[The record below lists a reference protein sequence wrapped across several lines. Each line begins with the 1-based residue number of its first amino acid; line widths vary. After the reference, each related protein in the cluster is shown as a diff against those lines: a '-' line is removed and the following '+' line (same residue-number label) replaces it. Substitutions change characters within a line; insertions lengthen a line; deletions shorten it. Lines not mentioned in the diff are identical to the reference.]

1 MQTTNG
7 HDITTTEPS
16 NYPMAESTTPSTAPI
31 LSTPDDNIL
40 LHPAPIIPSTASEQL
55 SDADVITRYEISR
68 TASELVVGGWL
79 CIALQ
84 FPDSLLEHAVR
95 VVELLK
101 RELDKTPL
109 KSSATN
115 KPDSLDLGASM
126 NDVSLVD
133 RPGVRPPS
141 RRLYILG
148 DTSFGACCVD
158 EIAAEHISAEVVVH
172 YGRACLSP
180 TARLPVIHVFT
191 KKPLDHDTV
200 VDMFVKTYPS
210 KEAKVILM
218 ADTMFHNHIPT
229 LYARLR
235 DEKAYSNIYAPEII
249 HNPSSLLPNRTLPA
263 HCQDNAV
270 ELKSY
275 ALFHISTPPTALLL
289 TLSSRIGDIKIYLT
303 DNTISTPIQAST
315 TALLRRR
322 YGLLTSLSTARIFGI
337 LINTLS
343 ISSYQHAAAKIA
355 AQIASAGRKSYT
367 FVVGKINA
375 AKVANFAEVDGWV
388 VVGCWESSLVEGD
401 GFWKPIITPFELEI
415 VLKGDNSRVWTGEWR
430 GGFDDEQQRQQQ
442 SGDARQGSGSSNA
455 GVQIDQEDGYDE
467 SEDDDDDESA
477 PPEFDLRTGRYV
489 SYSKPRSG
497 QARRDKTLQSGRST
511 ATSLVARNKGEMA
524 VIGNE
529 ISPGAEFLRTQRTWR
544 GLGSDIQIEYE
555 EDGQEADT
563 LMEEGRSGIARGYG
577 NEASR

>member
-1 MQTTNG
+1 
-7 HDITTTEPS
+7 
-16 NYPMAESTTPSTAPI
+16 MAESTTFTTPSTAPI

-40 LHPAPIIPSTASEQL
+40 LHPAPIIPPKASEQL
-55 SDADVITRYEISR
+55 SDAEIITRYEISR
-68 TASELVVGGWL
+68 TASELVIGGWQ

-84 FPDSLLEHAVR
+84 FSDSLLEHAVR

-101 RELDKTPL
+101 GELDKTPF
-109 KSSATN
+109 KTNATN
-115 KPDSLDLGASM
+115 NSDSLDLETSM

-133 RPGVRPPS
+133 KPGVRPPF

-180 TARLPVIHVFT
+180 TARLPVIYVFT
-191 KKPLDHDTV
+191 KKPLDHDDV
-200 VDMFVKTYPS
+200 VDVFVKNHPDR
-210 KEAKVILM
+210 EAKVILM
-218 ADTMFHNHIPT
+218 ADTMFHSHIPT
-229 LYARLR
+229 LHARLR
-235 DEKAYSNIYAPEII
+235 DEKAYKNIYAPEII
-249 HNPSSLLPNRTLPA
+249 HDPSSLLPNRTLPA
-263 HCQDNAV
+263 HCRDNATQ
-270 ELKSY
+270 LKSY
-275 ALFHISTPPTALLL
+275 TLFHISTPPTALLL
-289 TLSSRIGDIKIYLT
+289 TLSSRIGNIKLYPT
-303 DNTISTPIQAST
+303 DKITSSPIQVST
-315 TALLRRR
+315 AALLRRR

-343 ISSYQHAAAKIA
+343 VSSYQHAAATIA

-388 VVGCWESSLVEGD
+388 VVGCWESSLVEDD

-415 VLKGDNSRVWTGEWR
+415 VLKGDENRVWTGEWR
-430 GGFDDEQQRQQQ
+430 GGFDEQLGDTRQN
-442 SGDARQGSGSSNA
+442 GSRNGGAQVN
-455 GVQIDQEDGYDE
+455 DEDGEDE
-467 SEDDDDDESA
+467 SEDEDESA

-497 QARRDKTLQSGRST
+497 QARRAKLQSGGNT
-511 ATSLVARNKGEMA
+511 ATSLITRNKGEMA
-524 VIGNE
+524 MIGGKT
-529 ISPGAEFLRTQRTWR
+529 SLGAEFLQTQRTWR

-555 EDGQEADT
+555 EDGLEAGT
-563 LMEEGRSGIARGYG
+563 LMEEGRSGIARGYE
-577 NEASR
+577 NEAPR